1 MNEPDNNIIELFSPA
16 SQDLKLDLEDMEI
29 VIGNDNSCLHELK
42 PKALF
47 NVNNRP
53 IVIEIPSD
61 QVDTYNNLGCKPL
74 SNSDYNIPSVSEH
87 EPTQS
92 ETPTKNKII
101 PEEYE
106 PTDRLILDELE
117 CNVPFAAEHETTQ
130 NEIPIINQLFPE
142 DQEPNVRLQ
151 LDSSIAIDPEY
162 INPIVVVENGRKRSI
177 NNKKKEK
184 QFKKIV

>member
-1 MNEPDNNIIELFSPA
+1 MENVNKKNSPDLTSPIKMDKPDNKIIELLSPA

-29 VIGNDNSCLHELK
+29 VIRNDNSCLHELK

-47 NVNNRP
+47 NETNPP
-53 IVIEIPSD
+53 IVIEIISD
-61 QVDTYNNLGCKPL
+61 QVKPYYDLGCKH
-74 SNSDYNIPSVSEH
+74 SEYNIPSVS

-106 PTDRLILDELE
+106 PTDRLVLDVLE
-117 CNVPFAAEHETTQ
+117 CNAPFTPEHEATQ

-142 DQEPNVRLQ
+142 EQAPNVRLQ
-151 LDSSIAIDPEY
+151 LDSSIVIDPEY
-162 INPIVVVENGRKRSI
+162 INPKIVVETGRK
-177 NNKKKEK
+177 KKHK
-184 QFKKIV
+184 